1 MLNETEER
9 FHPKQWSSTNIHSA
23 QKKKET
29 NKTPK
34 PLNKVYFMKGFKFW
48 KTNVHKKETPRK
60 QSLLLLDSSMDNIL
74 WALLTIYK
82 SFKKIGIIT
91 DG

>member
-1 MLNETEER
+1 
-9 FHPKQWSSTNIHSA
+9 
-23 QKKKET
+23 
-29 NKTPK
+29 
-34 PLNKVYFMKGFKFW
+34 MKGFKFW